1 MAKTAKYWIYHIPG
15 VKIGVSQKPECRV
28 LKQQGFSEYEI
39 LEEHTNAKEVSK
51 REIELQKQYGYPVDK
66 IEYWKTLKWQKK
78 GQTEE
83 SHKKRV
89 ANTNYKEA
97 RAKAASNTDYKAKV
111 ANTDYKAFQEQRVAN
126 TDWKI
131 ARAKA
136 VIKTDYKAIVAKI
149 DYKASRAKI
158 NWELSRKNIK
168 KPVNQYDL
176 QGNFIKK
183 WDCAANAAKFL
194 NKNPGDITSCC
205 REKLKTAH
213 KFIWKYA

>member
-1 MAKTAKYWIYHIPG
+1 MKTKYYIYHIPG

-66 IEYWKTLKWQKK
+66 IEYWKTLNFQKK

-97 RAKAASNTDYKAKV
+97 RAKAASNTDYKAMSK
-111 ANTDYKAFQEQRVAN
+111 
-126 TDWKI
+126 
-131 ARAKA
+131 
-136 VIKTDYKAIVAKI
+136 KI
-149 DYKASRAKI
+149 DWISRNNK
-158 NWELSRKNIK
+158 LK

-176 QGNFIKK
+176 EGNFIKQ
-183 WDCAANAAKFL
+183 WDGAVDAAKSLCKKAGF
-194 NKNPGDITSCC
+194 DITNCC
-205 REKLKTAH
+205 KGKKKTTY